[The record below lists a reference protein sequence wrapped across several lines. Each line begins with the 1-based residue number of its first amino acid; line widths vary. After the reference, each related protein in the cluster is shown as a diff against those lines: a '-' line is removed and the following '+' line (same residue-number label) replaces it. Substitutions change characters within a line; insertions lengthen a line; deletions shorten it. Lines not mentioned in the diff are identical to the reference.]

1 FQASLGDHAGSL
13 PHPWPRRNLQPI
25 CTSRRIESGR
35 ARNAI
40 EGDTMTV
47 VHISRG
53 GGMTQETYEQVSA
66 EMGTEQ
72 DPPAGLIVH
81 TAADVDG
88 AWQDID
94 DPVPRRK
101 PPGRRLD
108 TALVLRHEQRP
119 LTDRPRERRVHRR

>member
-1 FQASLGDHAGSL
+1 
-13 PHPWPRRNLQPI
+13 
-25 CTSRRIESGR
+25 
-35 ARNAI
+35 
-40 EGDTMTV
+40 MTV

-88 AWQDID
+88 AWQVIDIWESVGAKERFEQARLMPAISALYGPEAASLAANQPD
-94 DPVPRRK
+94 SVMYEASHSLVP
-101 PPGRRLD
+101 
-108 TALVLRHEQRP
+108 
-119 LTDRPRERRVHRR
+119 